1 MITAEIIFYAL
12 LIIMVMQAIAL
23 TECGRIVYM
32 NLKRNTKDYK
42 GLIIPVTFFIGLA
55 LFSDRLMN
63 FPI

>member
-1 MITAEIIFYAL
+1 VITAAIFYGL
-12 LIIMVMQAIAL
+12 LIILVLQVIAL
-23 TECGRIVYM
+23 TVCGRIVYM
-32 NLKRNTKDYK
+32 NLKQNTKDYK